1 MANQHKFHTEPIF
14 WKSGKLARN
23 VKQIVTDLSKFNPGN
38 GFWAIVTTFEGEFI
52 AIEFEDV
59 SDSEFPFEDWQPISQ
74 DWKSSISQRDYCEKV
89 EQVKDEISKGEVYQ
103 VNLCRVLETNCS
115 NSLAGLFSGI
125 QSKNPAPQA
134 AFLRVEVNGQLLEI
148 ASASPELFIA
158 RVGNKIKCS
167 PIKGTNSKPVFGEK
181 DKAENVMILDLMRN
195 DFGRVCK
202 AGTVEVTRLLA
213 VEEHPGLFHLVS
225 DVEGELKENISWRE
239 ILKEILP
246 AGSISGA
253 PKSSA
258 VKLISKIEPSA
269 RSFYC
274 GIFGFIQGE
283 VAQLGV
289 SIRTFYKIGNKL
301 SFGTG
306 AGITWA
312 SVAESEWQETEL
324 KAKKLI
330 AIASGKI

>member
-1 MANQHKFHTEPIF
+1 
-14 WKSGKLARN
+14 
-23 VKQIVTDLSKFNPGN
+23 
-38 GFWAIVTTFEGEFI
+38 
-52 AIEFEDV
+52 
-59 SDSEFPFEDWQPISQ
+59 
-74 DWKSSISQRDYCEKV
+74 
-89 EQVKDEISKGEVYQ
+89 
-103 VNLCRVLETNCS
+103 
-115 NSLAGLFSGI
+115 
-125 QSKNPAPQA
+125 
-134 AFLRVEVNGQLLEI
+134 
-148 ASASPELFIA
+148 
-158 RVGNKIKCS
+158 
-167 PIKGTNSKPVFGEK
+167 
-181 DKAENVMILDLMRN
+181 
-195 DFGRVCK
+195 
-202 AGTVEVTRLLA
+202 

-246 AGSISGA
+246 VGSISGA